1 MTFLSFLKNL
11 IKRSAMNTID
21 KLYFKI
27 YTLIIV
33 AIFSLILFIC
43 IKDSYAEFTFLFILI
58 VSVLGFF
65 NTMKD
70 INNYKE
76 LIEKQENKIK
86 QREKEY

>member
-11 IKRSAMNTID
+11 IKGSHMNTLD

-27 YTLIIV
+27 YILIIV
-33 AIFSLILFIC
+33 ATFSLILFIC
-43 IKDSYAEFTFLFILI
+43 IEDTYVEFMLLFIFI
-58 VSVLGFF
+58 ISVLGFF

-76 LIEKQENKIK
+76 LIEKQENKFK
-86 QREKEY
+86 QREK